1 ELLRPLVPAV
11 QGRGRPDRADR
22 RRLPGTRADDLDR
35 PRLDPL
41 GRTGLRCQVPHDV
54 ADPVGRIGRALQG
67 VQGARSA
74 GDVHHRRKRP
84 GGRLDHRADH
94 RAAHRVDA
102 RPSGEHV
109 SLSATQLAVAFAAG
123 VVSII
128 SPCVWPLVPGYLS
141 LVSGVPARELEDRRA
156 KVVGAATGFVAGFT
170 VIFTLAGAGAGILGS
185 QFLEHRRGLELISG
199 AIVIAMGIVMLA
211 PRWLTFLQ
219 RQARLP
225 MQFGHDGALW
235 AGLAGAAFAI
245 GSTPCIGPT
254 LGAILTVAGTEGRAT
269 DGAVLLF
276 AYSLGL
282 AIP

>member
-1 ELLRPLVPAV
+1 M
-11 QGRGRPDRADR
+11 
-22 RRLPGTRADDLDR
+22 
-35 PRLDPL
+35 
-41 GRTGLRCQVPHDV
+41 
-54 ADPVGRIGRALQG
+54 
-67 VQGARSA
+67 
-74 GDVHHRRKRP
+74 
-84 GGRLDHRADH
+84 
-94 RAAHRVDA
+94 
-102 RPSGEHV
+102 

-123 VVSII
+123 VASIV

-185 QFLEHRRGLELISG
+185 QFLEHRRGLELIGG

-211 PRWLTFLQ
+211 PRWITFLQ

-235 AGLAGAAFAI
+235 AGVAGAAFAI
-245 GSTPCIGPT
+245 GWTPCIGPT

-282 AIP
+282 AIPFLAAGTLAVTALAATRPLRAHWETVTRASGLVLVFVGVLLATGQLAEISARLGS

>member
-1 ELLRPLVPAV
+1 
-11 QGRGRPDRADR
+11 
-22 RRLPGTRADDLDR
+22 
-35 PRLDPL
+35 
-41 GRTGLRCQVPHDV
+41 
-54 ADPVGRIGRALQG
+54 
-67 VQGARSA
+67 
-74 GDVHHRRKRP
+74 
-84 GGRLDHRADH
+84 
-94 RAAHRVDA
+94 
-102 RPSGEHV
+102 V

-185 QFLEHRRGLELISG
+185 QFLEHRRGLELIGG

-211 PRWLTFLQ
+211 PRWITFLQ

-245 GSTPCIGPT
+245 GWTPCIGPV
-254 LGAILTVAGTEGRAT
+254 LAAILTFASQTGPAQ
-269 DGAVLLF
+269 GAALLV

-282 AIP
+282 GVPFLIAGLATTSTLSALGIFKRNAALVNRIGGIVMVGAGVLLATGELTRITAELGASWNF

>member
-1 ELLRPLVPAV
+1 M
-11 QGRGRPDRADR
+11 
-22 RRLPGTRADDLDR
+22 
-35 PRLDPL
+35 
-41 GRTGLRCQVPHDV
+41 
-54 ADPVGRIGRALQG
+54 
-67 VQGARSA
+67 
-74 GDVHHRRKRP
+74 
-84 GGRLDHRADH
+84 
-94 RAAHRVDA
+94 
-102 RPSGEHV
+102 

-170 VIFTLAGAGAGILGS
+170 EIFTLAGAGAGILGS
-185 QFLEHRRGLELISG
+185 QFLEHRRGLELIGG

-211 PRWLTFLQ
+211 PRWITFLQ

-245 GSTPCIGPT
+245 GWTPCIGPT

-282 AIP
+282 AVPFLAAGIWLSTALAATRPLRAHWETVTRASGLVLVFVGVLLATGQLAEISARLGS

>member
-1 ELLRPLVPAV
+1 M
-11 QGRGRPDRADR
+11 
-22 RRLPGTRADDLDR
+22 
-35 PRLDPL
+35 
-41 GRTGLRCQVPHDV
+41 
-54 ADPVGRIGRALQG
+54 
-67 VQGARSA
+67 
-74 GDVHHRRKRP
+74 
-84 GGRLDHRADH
+84 
-94 RAAHRVDA
+94 
-102 RPSGEHV
+102 

-185 QFLEHRRGLELISG
+185 QFLEHRRGLELVG
-199 AIVIAMGIVMLA
+199 GVIVIAMGIVMLA
-211 PRWLTFLQ
+211 PRWITFLQ

-235 AGLAGAAFAI
+235 AGIAGAAFAI
-245 GSTPCIGPT
+245 GWTPCIGPT
-254 LGAILTVAGTEGRAT
+254 LGTILTVAGTEGRAT

-282 AIP
+282 GVPFLAAGIWLSSVLAATRPLRAHWELVTRGFGAVLVFVGILLATGQLAEISARLGS